1 MNTAI
6 AHIPASWPEPGHNN
20 PPEPTPFDLSKQEID
35 DLYAEA
41 KNWLDGE
48 PITTPAQAEAID
60 KLRNM
65 LREAM
70 KTADKRRVEENKPFD
85 DGKAEVQARYAP
97 LIADTKTT
105 RGKAVTAIELCG
117 KALLPYLKKVEQEN
131 AAKAEAARKEA
142 EEKAAAA
149 QAALRA
155 SNAADLEAREKA
167 EALVAEAA
175 RAEKAATKA
184 ENTKAHVH
192 GGSRATG
199 LRTKTVVTVTDET
212 AFAKHVWT
220 NHREEMSEF
229 LHGLAT
235 RLVNAKFS
243 GLPGIKVDM
252 ERVI

>member
-6 AHIPASWPEPGHNN
+6 AHIPASWGEPGHNN

-41 KNWLDGE
+41 QNWLDGD
-48 PITTPAQAEAID
+48 PITTPEQAEAVD
-60 KLRNM
+60 KLRNL

-70 KTADKRRVEENKPFD
+70 KTADRRRVEENKPFD

-105 RGKAVTAIELCG
+105 KGKAVTAIALCG
-117 KALLPYLKKVEQEN
+117 EALLPYLKRVEEEN
-131 AAKAEAARKEA
+131 RAKAEAARREA
-142 EEKAAAA
+142 EEKSAAA
-149 QAALRA
+149 QASFRESA
-155 SNAADLEAREKA
+155 AADLAARERA
-167 EALVAEAA
+167 EALAAEAA
-175 RAEKAATKA
+175 KAERAASKA

-192 GGSRATG
+192 GGARATG

-220 NHREEMSEF
+220 HHREEMSEF
-229 LHGLAT
+229 LASLAT

-243 GLPGIKVDM
+243 GLPGVKVEL